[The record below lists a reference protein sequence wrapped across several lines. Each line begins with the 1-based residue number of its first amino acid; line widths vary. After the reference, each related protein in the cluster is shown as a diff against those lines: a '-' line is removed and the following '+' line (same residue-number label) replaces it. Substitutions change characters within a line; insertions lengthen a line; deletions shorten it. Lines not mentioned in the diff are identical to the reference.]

1 MLDESK
7 YEKVASG
14 EAFATEQPQIYT
26 DIQDWTIEELL
37 NLRAEIDKLLPS
49 TKLKDMDL
57 EKELVLQYH
66 RVVALQTRV
75 LEDDHTPANQMAQV
89 SNAVAGTLQNL
100 VSMQSKFHTS
110 ERFKELESRL
120 IKTLNRIPREHVEE
134 FFKWYEQETPE

>member
-1 MLDESK
+1 MLNEEK
-7 YEKVASG
+7 YEKVLTG
-14 EAFATEQPQIYT
+14 EAFSEETPQIYT
-26 DIQDWTIEELL
+26 DIRDWNTEELL

-66 RVVALQTRV
+66 RVIALQTRV
-75 LEDDHTPANQMAQV
+75 LEDTSTPANQLAQV

-110 ERFKELESRL
+110 ERFKEIESRL
-120 IKTLNRIPREHVEE
+120 IKALNKLPQGQMDE
-134 FFKWYEQETPE
+134 FFKWYESETLS